1 MIFLS
6 FYRNK
11 KIKPFEKKNLTTASR
26 AYLDGDFTK
35 SYSIWKNYATRYPE
49 SFVANYNFDCLKSIT
64 QNKKMDKEKYPFIFK
79 NIDRRPFP
87 DLEDK
92 NSFFSIYMNDPLV
105 KEEWKGPFPSKI
117 ISGIS
122 TEEKVMGMG
131 DSTNI
136 QRILS
141 NFAQDTTQYNGM
153 LGYSNKNHCSVLL
166 THRASI
172 QQGKAYG
179 ISGMP
184 FLPDVIVS
192 GESKSVL
199 NIDIRP

>member
-1 MIFLS
+1 
-6 FYRNK
+6 
-11 KIKPFEKKNLTTASR
+11 
-26 AYLDGDFTK
+26 
-35 SYSIWKNYATRYPE
+35 
-49 SFVANYNFDCLKSIT
+49 
-64 QNKKMDKEKYPFIFK
+64 
-79 NIDRRPFP
+79 
-87 DLEDK
+87 
-92 NSFFSIYMNDPLV
+92 MNDPLV

-131 DSTNI
+131 DSSNI
-136 QRILS
+136 QSILS

-153 LGYSNKNHCSVLL
+153 HGYSNKNHCSVLL